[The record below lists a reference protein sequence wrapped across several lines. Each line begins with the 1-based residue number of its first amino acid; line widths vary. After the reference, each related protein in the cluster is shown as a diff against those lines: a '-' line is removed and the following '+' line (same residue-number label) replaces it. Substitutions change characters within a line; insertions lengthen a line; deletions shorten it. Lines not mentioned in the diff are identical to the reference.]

1 MKPAAAV
8 PHLRRRLSRWLALLT
23 MLGLG
28 VVSIVV
34 YLVFDTTLAAR
45 QKEMLDEKQQAL
57 MHVLADDS
65 IEHKDKSL
73 DHMLTDFLAGHA
85 DYSIRIVSSNGRVLF
100 DSRVPS
106 LGAEHTLQRSFAVR
120 ISSSQADHGH
130 DATATLVMD
139 RRPDDALLQALAWT
153 LFASMIAGS
162 LILSVIGG
170 LLVRNGL
177 RPIQSLVTQISEL
190 SAKDF
195 ERRLEGHALPQE
207 LLPLVTQFNALL
219 DRLSDAYGQLESFNA
234 DVAHELN
241 TPLATL
247 ISSTEV
253 VLRKPRSVEEMR
265 EVLESNL
272 EDLRRIAG
280 IVGDML
286 FLSRADRGVGARETK
301 VQSLATVANDVVE
314 FYEAVTLEANLT
326 VEVHGNAQAQIDAP
340 LMRRALSNLLSNATR
355 YATAASSIVIQI
367 ETREQRDHAETVIS
381 VTNSGPD
388 IEPEH
393 LRHLFERFYRAD
405 TSRHNTDRNH
415 GLGLAIVKAI
425 AKMHG
430 GTAFAQSAVG
440 KTTFGMVLPSPSSSH
455 NSLPA
460 TT

>member
-265 EVLESNL
+265 EVLE
-272 EDLRRIAG
+272 DY
-280 IVGDML
+280 
-286 FLSRADRGVGARETK
+286 
-301 VQSLATVANDVVE
+301 QS
-314 FYEAVTLEANLT
+314 
-326 VEVHGNAQAQIDAP
+326 Q
-340 LMRRALSNLLSNATR
+340 
-355 YATAASSIVIQI
+355 
-367 ETREQRDHAETVIS
+367 
-381 VTNSGPD
+381 
-388 IEPEH
+388 
-393 LRHLFERFYRAD
+393 
-405 TSRHNTDRNH
+405 
-415 GLGLAIVKAI
+415 
-425 AKMHG
+425 
-430 GTAFAQSAVG
+430 
-440 KTTFGMVLPSPSSSH
+440 SSSG
-455 NSLPA
+455 A
-460 TT
+460 TTQLGALLRAQLDGNKSE